1 MLRRLFAV
9 AAIAMT
15 APILFVPPAHAESA
29 DDELTGYIGSASGAI
44 FSFQPVFPGL
54 LPTGDAPFE
63 ITGGLT
69 TSNVQ
74 SGGQAFSR
82 AEVVWPG
89 DGAANL
95 GPLFAQAANQ
105 PIFYQMPAYPLG
117 VQANQD
123 SETISQG
130 VTPGPVV
137 KAAGK
142 DGKSESVVQAGG
154 GGVPGVFTFGSVSSS
169 SKSDVVNGQLVSE
182 ATVVLHDVVL
192 GAGQVTMDAVK
203 SVSTATS
210 KGDSSESKGSTDV
223 SGLAINGQG
232 AAIDSEGLKGAAPLV
247 KAMNDALKAAG
258 IELTV
263 VDGLGK
269 AEGGTA
275 DRLSAGVL
283 VTIKNPLEAANPAFK
298 DSRFVISL
306 APTAAG
312 AMASPPFDSGAMSD
326 TGAAGSVDTSGGF
339 SSISGSMSDVYGTP
353 TTSGSSVSSGGGG
366 QHGLPAVIA
375 PISKVFPDV
384 GGVSSGLLLALLAGV
399 FYGSRLLTRFASR
412 FISSEE

>member
-1 MLRRLFAV
+1 MARRLLLLGTVMALAPFVFAP
-9 AAIAMT
+9 A
-15 APILFVPPAHAESA
+15 AHADGA
-29 DDELTGYIGSASGAI
+29 DDELTGYIGSASAAI

-82 AEVVWPG
+82 AEVLWPG
-89 DGAANL
+89 DGAANM
-95 GPLFAQAANQ
+95 GPLLGQAANN

-123 SETISQG
+123 SDTISQG
-130 VTPGPVV
+130 VTPGPLV

-154 GGVPGVFTFGSVSSS
+154 GGIPGIFTFGSVSST
-169 SKSDVVNGQLVSE
+169 SKSDVINGQLVSE
-182 ATVVLHDVVL
+182 ATVVLHNVVL

-210 KGDSSESKGSTDV
+210 TGSASESKGSTVV

-232 AAIDSEGLKGAAPLV
+232 GAIDSEGLKGAAPLV
-247 KAMNDALKAAG
+247 KAMNEGLKAAG

-269 AEGGTA
+269 ADGGTA
-275 DRLSAGVL
+275 DRLSAGLL

-312 AMASPPFDSGAMSD
+312 AMASPPFDSGAITD

-339 SSISGSMSDVYGTP
+339 SSISSSMSDVYGTP
-353 TTSGSSVSSGGGG
+353 TSSSPSVSSGGGH
-366 QHGLPAVIA
+366 HGLPAA
-375 PISKVFPDV
+375 FEPISKAFPDV
-384 GGVSSGLLLALLAGV
+384 GGVSGGLLLALLAGV
-399 FYGSRLLTRFASR
+399 FFGSRWLTRFASR
-412 FISSEE
+412 FLFTED